1 MKLLSILLFT
11 FALLTDTHI
20 STSNPKP
27 MEDLQRSIADIN
39 RNPDIEFVV
48 VTGDLTESGDLTS
61 IQAIKAALDQL
72 RVPYYAASGN
82 HETTWSE
89 SGVMDFTRVF
99 GDSRFAFAHAGAYFI
114 GFNSGPVIRMAD
126 GHVAPQDIAWLKH
139 NLDSVKHSTPDTLHS
154 TPYTLH
160 PTPIFVFTHYPLRN
174 GDVDNWYEVTDVLRE
189 HNVQCVMGGHYHRN
203 LIFDCDGI
211 TDVLNRS
218 NLRGNDTIN
227 GYSIISV
234 TDSIRFYERT
244 PQLGDEAIRLEAKG
258 EDQTSPSFRKGA
270 GVGCWLTLPYG
281 TKTYGPSDQT
291 LRPDFSVNKQY
302 PKVSR
307 AWHKSLKGGL
317 YSTPVTDGENLY
329 IGDDVGM
336 FYCLDL
342 HTGAT
347 KWTFDTGMRIVGS
360 PAVADGVVV
369 FGSANYNI
377 YGLDT
382 KTGKPRWTFTTQQA
396 VMGAATIHEG
406 VAYIGGGDG
415 RMFAFDLKTGALKW
429 SFNELK
435 NYVLTRPLVY
445 NDKLYFGA
453 WDTYLYAL
461 HLKDGS
467 LAWKWSNGKS
477 NPKLS
482 PASVWPVAADGK
494 IFITAPDR
502 YFTCLDAETGAE
514 VWRTKEFKVR
524 ETVGLSEDG
533 KTVYSKC
540 MWDTVVAI
548 STEVIG
554 DRLEAKG
561 EDQTSPSFRKGSG
574 VGSYEVLWTSHAGFG
589 YEHNPAMPLEKDGTL
604 WVSTKNGLLLGMDA
618 KTGKVLWRHK
628 IGNSILNTP
637 LPLSGKECIFT
648 SSEGTITRIVVNK

>member
-20 STSNPKP
+20 STSNPHP

-39 RNPDIEFVV
+39 RQADVEFVV
-48 VTGDLTESGDLTS
+48 VTGDLTESGDRAS
-61 IQAIKAALDQL
+61 IQAIKDALDQL

-139 NLDSVKHSTPDTLHS
+139 NLDSVSAASTE
-154 TPYTLH
+154 
-160 PTPIFVFTHYPLRN
+160 TPIFVFTHYPLRN
-174 GDVDNWYEVTDVLRE
+174 DDVDNWYEVTDVLRQ

-203 LIFDCDGI
+203 LVYDCDGI
-211 TDVLNRS
+211 VDVLNRS
-218 NLRGNDTIN
+218 NLRGKDTIN

-258 EDQTSPSFRKGA
+258 EDKLPSLQGWA
-270 GVGCWLTLPYG
+270 GVGPWLSLPFG
-281 TKTYGPSDQT
+281 KKTYGPSNEA
-291 LRPDFSVNKQY
+291 LRPDFSVNDQY
-302 PKVSR
+302 PQVTR
-307 AWHKSLKGGL
+307 AWHKSLRGGL
-317 YSTPVTDGENLY
+317 YSTPATDGKSLF
-329 IGDDVGM
+329 IGDDVGT

-342 HTGAT
+342 KTGDT

-360 PAVADGVVV
+360 PAVSDGVVV
-369 FGSANYNI
+369 FGSANYII
-377 YGLDT
+377 YGLDA
-382 KTGKPRWTFTTQQA
+382 KTGKQLWSYTTQQA
-396 VMGAATIHEG
+396 VMGAATIHDG

-415 RMFAFDLKTGALKW
+415 RMFAFDLKTGTIKW
-429 SFNELK
+429 SFDQLK

-467 LAWKWSNGKS
+467 LAWKWNNGKS

-514 VWRTKEFKVR
+514 IWRTKEYKVR

-548 STEVIG
+548 STEARG
-554 DRLEAKG
+554 ERLEAKG
-561 EDQTSPSFRKGSG
+561 EGQTSPSFRKGSG
-574 VGSYEVLWTSHAGFG
+574 VGSYETLWVSHAGFG
-589 YEHNPAMPLEKDGTL
+589 YEHNPAMPLEKEGTL
-604 WVSTKNGLLLGMDA
+604 WVSTKNGLLLGMEA

-648 SSEGTITRIVVNK
+648 SSEGTITRIQVQ

>member
-1 MKLLSILLFT
+1 MKVLSILLFT

-39 RNPDIEFVV
+39 QNPDVEFVV
-48 VTGDLTESGDLTS
+48 VTGDLTESGDRAS
-61 IQAIKAALDQL
+61 IQAIKDALDQL

-99 GDSRFAFAHAGAYFI
+99 GDSRFAFSHAGAYFI

-139 NLDSVKHSTPDTLHS
+139 NLDSVSAVGNA
-154 TPYTLH
+154 
-160 PTPIFVFTHYPLRN
+160 TPIFVFTHYPLRN
-174 GDVDNWYEVTDVLRE
+174 GDVDNWYEVTDVLRQY
-189 HNVQCVMGGHYHRN
+189 NVQCVMGGHYHRN

-211 TDVLNRS
+211 ADVLNRS
-218 NLRGNDTIN
+218 NMRGKDTIN

-234 TDSIRFYERT
+234 TDSIRFFERRLGSET
-244 PQLGDEAIRLEAKG
+244 ILGD
-258 EDQTSPSFRKGA
+258 GA
-270 GVGCWLTLPYG
+270 WLSLPYG
-281 TKTYGPSDQT
+281 KKVYGPSDES
-291 LRPDFSVNKQY
+291 LRPDFSVNEQY
-302 PKVSR
+302 PEVTR
-307 AWHKSLKGGL
+307 VWHKSLKGGL
-317 YSTPVTDGENLY
+317 YSTPVMDGENLY
-329 IGDDVGM
+329 IGDDVGCV
-336 FYCLDL
+336 YSLDL
-342 HTGAT
+342 HTGET
-347 KWTFDTGMRIVGS
+347 KWTFDTGMRVVGS

-377 YGLDT
+377 YGLDA
-382 KTGKPRWTFTTQQA
+382 KTGKQRWSYTTNQA
-396 VMGAATIHEG
+396 VMGAATIHDG

-415 RMFAFDLKTGALKW
+415 RIFAFDLQTGAIKW
-429 SFNELK
+429 SFDELK

-445 NDKLYFGA
+445 KDKLYFGA

-467 LAWKWSNGKS
+467 LAWKWNNGKS

-502 YFTCLDAETGAE
+502 YFTCLDAETGTE
-514 VWRTKEFKVR
+514 VWRTKEYKVR

-540 MWDTVVAI
+540 MWDTVVAMDAT
-548 STEVIG
+548 TEEPITRWV
-554 DRLEAKG
+554 A
-561 EDQTSPSFRKGSG
+561 
-574 VGSYEVLWTSHAGFG
+574 HAGFG
-589 YEHNPAMPLEKDGTL
+589 YEHNPAMPLEKEGVL

-618 KTGKVLWRHK
+618 LTGKVMWRHK

-637 LPLSGKECIFT
+637 LPLSRKDCIFT
-648 SSEGTITRIVVNK
+648 SSEGTITYIRVKN

>member
-48 VTGDLTESGDLTS
+48 VTGDLTESGDRAS
-61 IQAIKAALDQL
+61 IQAIKDALDQL

-99 GDSRFAFAHAGAYFI
+99 GDSRFAFSHAGAYFI

-139 NLDSVKHSTPDTLHS
+139 NLDSISQLSTLNSQLS
-154 TPYTLH
+154 T
-160 PTPIFVFTHYPLRN
+160 TPIFVFTHYPLRN

-258 EDQTSPSFRKGA
+258 EDQTSPSFRKGS
-270 GVGCWLTLPYG
+270 GVGCWLTLPFG

-302 PKVSR
+302 PKVTR

-382 KTGKPRWTFTTQQA
+382 KTGKPLWTFTTKQA

-415 RMFAFDLKTGALKW
+415 RMFAFDLKTGAVKW
-429 SFNELK
+429 SFDELK

-445 NDKLYFGA
+445 GDKLYFGA

-461 HLKDGS
+461 NLEDGS
-467 LAWKWSNGKS
+467 LVWKWSNGKS

-514 VWRTKEFKVR
+514 VWRTKEYKVR

-548 STEVIG
+548 STKAKGE
-554 DRLEAKG
+554 RLEAKG
-561 EDQTSPSFRKGSG
+561 
-574 VGSYEVLWTSHAGFG
+574 YEVLWASHAGFG

-648 SSEGTITRIVVNK
+648 SSEGTITRIRVNQ

>member
-27 MEDLQRSIADIN
+27 MEDLQRSIEDIN
-39 RNPDIEFVV
+39 RNPDIEFVIL
-48 VTGDLTESGDLTS
+48 TGDLSESGDRASLD
-61 IQAIKAALDQL
+61 AIKHALDQL
-72 RVPYYAASGN
+72 KVPYYAASGN

-99 GDSRFAFAHAGAYFI
+99 GDSRFAFSHAGAYFI

-126 GHVAPQDIAWLKH
+126 GHVAPQDIAWLKY
-139 NLDSVKHSTPDTLHS
+139 NLDSVSAAGST
-154 TPYTLH
+154 
-160 PTPIFVFTHYPLRN
+160 TPIFVFTHYPLRN

-211 TDVLNRS
+211 IDVLNRS
-218 NLRGNDTIN
+218 NLRGKDTIN

-234 TDSIRFYERT
+234 TDSIRFYERR
-244 PQLGDEAIRLEAKG
+244 LGAKNAVSDQDLIGEEA
-258 EDQTSPSFRKGA
+258 
-270 GVGCWLTLPYG
+270 WLSLPFG
-281 TKTYGPSDQT
+281 KKEYGPSNEA
-291 LRPDFSVNKQY
+291 LRPDFSVNEQY
-302 PKVSR
+302 PQVAR
-307 AWHKSLKGGL
+307 VWHNSLKGGL
-317 YSTPVTDGENLY
+317 YSTPVTDGENLF
-329 IGDDVGM
+329 IGDDVGT
-336 FYCLDL
+336 FYCLDIE
-342 HTGAT
+342 TGST

-360 PAVADGVVV
+360 PAVSDGVVV
-369 FGSANYNI
+369 FGSANYKI
-377 YGLDT
+377 YGLDSE
-382 KTGKPRWTFTTQQA
+382 TGKELWTYTTQQA

-415 RMFAFDLKTGALKW
+415 RMFAFDIKTGIVKW
-429 SFNELK
+429 SFDELK

-453 WDTYLYAL
+453 WDTYFYAL

-467 LAWKWSNGKS
+467 LAWKWNNGKS

-514 VWRTKEFKVR
+514 VWRTNEYKVR

-548 STEVIG
+548 STATPSEAM
-554 DRLEAKG
+554 RLEAKG

-574 VGSYEVLWTSHAGFG
+574 VGSLVRWTSHAGFG
-589 YEHNPAMPLEKDGTL
+589 YEHNPAMPLEKDGVL

-637 LPLSGKECIFT
+637 LPLSDKECIFT
-648 SSEGTITRIVVNK
+648 SSEGTITRITVKH

>member
-20 STSNPKP
+20 STSNPNP

-39 RNPDIEFVV
+39 RQADVEFVV
-48 VTGDLTESGDLTS
+48 VTGDLTESGDRAS
-61 IQAIKAALDQL
+61 IQAIKDALDQL

-139 NLDSVKHSTPDTLHS
+139 NLDSVSAASTE
-154 TPYTLH
+154 
-160 PTPIFVFTHYPLRN
+160 TPIFVFTHYPLRN
-174 GDVDNWYEVTDVLRE
+174 GDVDNWYEVTDVLRQ

-211 TDVLNRS
+211 VDVLNRS
-218 NLRGNDTIN
+218 NLRGKDTIN

-258 EDQTSPSFRKGA
+258 EDKLPSLQGRS
-270 GVGCWLTLPYG
+270 GVGCWLTLPFG
-281 TKTYGPSDQT
+281 KKTYGPSDEA

-302 PKVSR
+302 PKVTR
-307 AWHKSLKGGL
+307 AWHKSLRGGL
-317 YSTPVTDGENLY
+317 YSTPATDGKSLF
-329 IGDDVGM
+329 IGDDVGT

-342 HTGAT
+342 NTGDT

-360 PAVADGVVV
+360 PAVSDGVVV

-377 YGLDT
+377 YGLDA
-382 KTGKPRWTFTTQQA
+382 KTGKQLWSYTTKQA

-415 RMFAFDLKTGALKW
+415 RMFAFDLHTGAVKW
-429 SFNELK
+429 SFDELK

-461 HLKDGS
+461 NLEDGS
-467 LAWKWSNGKS
+467 LAWKWNNGKS

-502 YFTCLDAETGAE
+502 YFTCLDAETGEE
-514 VWRTKEFKVR
+514 VWRTKEYKVR

-548 STEVIG
+548 STATPSMAMRQGG
-554 DRLEAKG
+554 DEAKG
-561 EDQTSPSFRKGSG
+561 
-574 VGSYEVLWTSHAGFG
+574 YEVLWTCHAGFG
-589 YEHNPAMPLEKDGTL
+589 YEHNPAMPLEKDGVL

-648 SSEGTITRIVVNK
+648 SSEGTITRIRVR

>member
-139 NLDSVKHSTPDTLHS
+139 NLDSVKHSTPDTLH
-154 TPYTLH
+154 

-244 PQLGDEAIRLEAKG
+244 PSPLGGTPSNSLASN
-258 EDQTSPSFRKGA
+258 SPT
-270 GVGCWLTLPYG
+270 GVQYPITPWLTLPFG

-302 PKVSR
+302 PKVTR

-317 YSTPVTDGENLY
+317 YSTPVTDGDNLY

-382 KTGKPRWTFTTQQA
+382 KTGKPLWTFTTQQA

-514 VWRTKEFKVR
+514 VWRTKEYKVR

-548 STEVIG
+548 STQYPISHSSHSERPIG
-554 DRLEAKG
+554 E
-561 EDQTSPSFRKGSG
+561 TPSNSPTP
-574 VGSYEVLWTSHAGFG
+574 LWTSHAGFG

-637 LPLSGKECIFT
+637 LPLSAKECIFT
-648 SSEGTITRIVVNK
+648 SSEGTITRIRVR

>member
-139 NLDSVKHSTPDTLHS
+139 NLDSVKHSTPDTLH
-154 TPYTLH
+154 

-244 PQLGDEAIRLEAKG
+244 PSPLGGEAIGDRLEAKG

-281 TKTYGPSDQT
+281 TKTYGPSDQA

-302 PKVSR
+302 PKVTR

-382 KTGKPRWTFTTQQA
+382 KTGKPRWTFTTKQA

-548 STEVIG
+548 STQYPISHSSHSERPIG
-554 DRLEAKG
+554 E
-561 EDQTSPSFRKGSG
+561 TPSNSPTP
-574 VGSYEVLWTSHAGFG
+574 LWTSHAGFG

-637 LPLSGKECIFT
+637 LPLSAKECIFT
-648 SSEGTITRIVVNK
+648 SSEGTITRIRVR

>member
-99 GDSRFAFAHAGAYFI
+99 GDSRFAFSHAGAYFI

-139 NLDSVKHSTPDTLHS
+139 NLDSISQLSTLNSQLS
-154 TPYTLH
+154 T
-160 PTPIFVFTHYPLRN
+160 TPIFVFTHYPLRN

-244 PQLGDEAIRLEAKG
+244 PSPLGGEAIGDRLEAKG
-258 EDQTSPSFRKGA
+258 EDQTSPSFRKGS

-302 PKVSR
+302 PKVTR
-307 AWHKSLKGGL
+307 AWHKSLNGGL

-329 IGDDVGM
+329 IGDDVGT

-342 HTGAT
+342 KTGDT

-382 KTGKPRWTFTTQQA
+382 KTGKPRWTFTTNQA

-548 STEVIG
+548 STQYPISHSSHSERPIG
-554 DRLEAKG
+554 E
-561 EDQTSPSFRKGSG
+561 TPSNSPTP
-574 VGSYEVLWTSHAGFG
+574 LWTSHAGFG

-648 SSEGTITRIVVNK
+648 SSEGTITRIRVR

>member
-99 GDSRFAFAHAGAYFI
+99 GDSRFAFSHAGAYFI

-139 NLDSVKHSTPDTLHS
+139 NLDSVKHSTPA
-154 TPYTLH
+154 TLH

-244 PQLGDEAIRLEAKG
+244 PSPLGG
-258 EDQTSPSFRKGA
+258 TPSNSPT
-270 GVGCWLTLPYG
+270 GVQYPRTPWLTLPYG

-302 PKVSR
+302 PKVTR

-317 YSTPVTDGENLY
+317 YSTPVTDGDNLY
-329 IGDDVGM
+329 IGDDVGR

-342 HTGAT
+342 ETGAT

-382 KTGKPRWTFTTQQA
+382 KTGKPRWTFTTKQA

-514 VWRTKEFKVR
+514 IWRTKEYKVR

-548 STEVIG
+548 STESKG
-554 DRLEAKG
+554 ERLESKG
-561 EDQTSPSFRKGSG
+561 EGQTSPSFRKGSG

-648 SSEGTITRIVVNK
+648 SSEGTITRIRVR

>member
-99 GDSRFAFAHAGAYFI
+99 GDSRFAFSHAGAYFI

-139 NLDSVKHSTPDTLHS
+139 NLDSISQLSYTSSASDRSSKGEIRTLNSQLST
-154 TPYTLH
+154 
-160 PTPIFVFTHYPLRN
+160 TPIFVFTHYPLRN

-244 PQLGDEAIRLEAKG
+244 PSPLGGTPSNSVASN
-258 EDQTSPSFRKGA
+258 SPT
-270 GVGCWLTLPYG
+270 GVPYPITPWLTLPYG
-281 TKTYGPSDQT
+281 TKTYGPSDQA

-302 PKVSR
+302 PKVTR

-317 YSTPVTDGENLY
+317 YSTPVTDGDNLY

-382 KTGKPRWTFTTQQA
+382 KTGKPRWTFTTNQA

-514 VWRTKEFKVR
+514 VWRTKEYKVR

-540 MWDTVVAI
+540 MWDTIVAMDA
-548 STEVIG
+548 TT
-554 DRLEAKG
+554 LEPVTRWAA
-561 EDQTSPSFRKGSG
+561 
-574 VGSYEVLWTSHAGFG
+574 HADFG
-589 YEHNPAMPLEKDGTL
+589 YEHNPAMPLEKEGTL

-618 KTGKVLWRHK
+618 ATGKVLWRHK

-648 SSEGTITRIVVNK
+648 SSEGTITYIRVK